1 MRPTGSIVEA
11 TSGLFER
18 TKTDKNEEFNWTPK
32 RRAALEYLIQA
43 GGNVRVAAQLSKKGP
58 VPISFSYLRDLKYSP
73 KHKPF
78 REEYQRR
85 TGELLNALEVDTEYV
100 LKGLVELSRPDT
112 PPTTRRQALRDLGH
126 YLGIWDRKRKEIEE
140 YEAATARIRRA
151 IEEETDP
158 EKKKAIGEAFETLAD
173 ILR

>member
-1 MRPTGSIVEA
+1 M
-11 TSGLFER
+11 
-18 TKTDKNEEFNWTPK
+18 KEFNWTPK
-32 RRAALEYLIQA
+32 RIAALDYLIQA
-43 GGNVRVAAQLSKKGP
+43 RGNVRVAAELSERG
-58 VPISFSYLRDLKYSP
+58 PISVSFAYLSDLKYSA
-73 KHKPF
+73 KYKPF
-78 REEYQRR
+78 REEYHRR

-173 ILR
+173 ILQ